1 MTMKPKP
8 NFTPRA
14 QQAINE
20 SKKAAQRYL
29 SNTVNLEHLFFGK
42 FKHSAGILSEILF
55 LLNIDQ
61 QMLKLEIIES
71 FERQIREDDISD
83 YKEID
88 EDPIY
93 DEHFHMVLKVAASI
107 SEKLGHEYVG
117 LEHILL
123 ALLKYEDSPVPFY
136 FKIFN

>member
-20 SKKAAQRYL
+20 SKKAAQTYL
-29 SNTVNLEHLFFGK
+29 SNTVTLEHLFFGMVK
-42 FKHSAGILSEILF
+42 LSAGILSEILF

-61 QMLKLEIIES
+61 QILKLEIVES
-71 FERQIREDDISD
+71 FERQLKEDDLFD
-83 YKEID
+83 YKEVE
-88 EDPIY
+88 EDPVY

-107 SEKLGHEYVG
+107 SDKLGHEYVG

-123 ALLKYEDSPVPFY
+123 ALLKYEESPVPFY
-136 FKIFN
+136 FKIWE